1 MAALLLLWHD
11 SHFLVGPGL
20 PSRNTVADDFREI
33 RGIEMDRCLPLV
45 V

>member
-20 PSRNTVADDFREI
+20 PSPNTVADDFREI
-33 RGIEMDRCLPLV
+33 RGIEMDRCPPLV